1 MTSPDLSVFFRPKGV
16 AIIGASRDPSKLG
29 YGVVRN
35 LIDHHYSGGIYPI
48 NHSAEEI
55 LGHKAYPS
63 IADAP
68 DPIDLAILVVPA
80 KYVAFEL
87 EACGKR
93 GIQAVIIVSGGFR
106 EIGQEGIERENHIKQ
121 IAQQYNIAILGP
133 NCIGSIDTH
142 TPLNTTFVTGQP
154 RAGEIAL
161 LSQSGAVAAAVID
174 WARGAGVG
182 FSRIISLGNQAGVTE
197 ADIIETIASESHT
210 KVLTAYIEG
219 VSDGK
224 KFLENASRVSRHIP
238 IIALKVGRGSGG
250 VKAITSHTGALAGTE
265 AAYEAAFRRAGILR
279 AKTLEEMF
287 DWARAFAWLELP
299 HGNRV
304 AVLTNAGGPGIIAV
318 DALEAVG
325 MKLAPLTD
333 NTKNFL
339 RQRVPP
345 AASIENPVDILAG
358 SGPATYALCLDALL
372 SDETVDA
379 VVVMTAPQDWFAPI
393 SLAEVVG
400 EIRNSPI
407 GQQKPVL
414 AVIMGLASTSEATE
428 TLHRRHTPN
437 FAFPERVAS
446 TLAAMWQRKQ
456 WLDSLNNASAT
467 QSPLTIDHTTAQNAI
482 QHSLNNYKNR
492 LDNNSDMDAG
502 WMSIEHIE
510 QLLNAYQIP
519 MPRSKLATTPIEAT
533 QAADSIGYPVV
544 LKLAASG
551 LTHKTDVGGILLN
564 IKTPEELKQGFQSL
578 KQSFEQRMPSSS
590 VMEGVYVQQM
600 VQNGIEAIVGVVRD
614 PQFGP
619 MIMVGSGGIL
629 VELVH
634 DTTFELTPLTYQ
646 HIQDMIDRTYLKN
659 QLAGFR
665 GKPPSNRAAL
675 VDIIL
680 KFAQIAMDWSVI
692 TEMEINP
699 VIILPEDQGAY
710 AVDVRIRLEPTV

>member
-1 MTSPDLSVFFRPKGV
+1 MTSPDLSVFFRPKSV

-456 WLDSLNNASAT
+456 WLDSLNDSLSIEQTFTCNQKA
-467 QSPLTIDHTTAQNAI
+467 AQNAI
-482 QHSLNNYKNR
+482 QQGLSIQKSHIGDDTDS
-492 LDNNSDMDAG
+492 S
-502 WMSIEHIE
+502 WMPPDQIE

-519 MPRSKLATTPIEAT
+519 MPRSKLATTLIEAT
-533 QAADSIGYPVV
+533 EIADSIGYPVV

-564 IKTPEELKQGFQSL
+564 IKTPDELKQGFQSL
-578 KQSFEQRMPSSS
+578 KQRFEQRMLSSS

-600 VQNGIEAIVGVVRD
+600 VQSGIEAIVGVVRD

-619 MIMVGSGGIL
+619 MVMVCSGGTL

-634 DTTFELTPLTYQ
+634 DTTFELAPLTYQ

-665 GKPPSNRAAL
+665 GKPPANRAAL

-680 KFAQIAMDWSVI
+680 KFAQMATDWSAI
-692 TEMEINP
+692 AEMEINP
-699 VIILPEDQGAY
+699 VIVLPEDQGAY